1 MVKKLFK
8 VKYLYPVSQPMIQ
21 QAAML
26 IEDDKIVAIGEE
38 EDFLDMDMSD
48 IEEVKLPDGM
58 IMPGLI
64 NAHTHLEYTLL
75 GKLQTKTMVDFLWQT
90 IQKTSKWNENKIRES
105 VKLGLKQ
112 CVESGVTTVA
122 DVSRWGISPLVLS
135 EYSILA
141 DVGLEAFSYD
151 SKSSDQV
158 FELLKNKIEYVKSKI
173 SSNVRL
179 SISPHSPYNAD
190 PRLWELVIAYSKEND
205 MLIHTH
211 LAESIEEKNWFEF
224 GRSEIDE
231 LHQLIGWPKITPQI
245 NSMTPVEYLS
255 TLQLLSSNL
264 IAAHLCYASSRDL
277 ELLEDNN
284 VSVVV
289 CPRSNL
295 NLHKRMQDYSL
306 LHSLK
311 IKPLIATDGV
321 TSAGN
326 LNLLEDIALYNS
338 KNLIE
343 SDELTKMVTIYPAK
357 ALKADH
363 LVGSLDG
370 GKLANFVIFDK
381 MESPKTWFNN
391 TPSKVYV
398 EGKNIL
404 NKFKTKI

>member
-26 IEDDKIVAIGEE
+26 IEDDKIVKLGEE
-38 EDFLDMDMSD
+38 EDLLDLDMTDV
-48 IEEVKLPDGM
+48 EVISLPDGM

-64 NAHTHLEYTLL
+64 NCHTHLEYTLL
-75 GKLQTKTMVDFLWQT
+75 GKLQTNSMVDFLCQT
-90 IQKTSKWNENKIRES
+90 IKQTAKWNENKIRES

-112 CVESGVTTVA
+112 CVESGVTTIA
-122 DVSRWGISPLVLS
+122 DISRWGISPLVLS
-135 EYSILA
+135 EYSLLA

-151 SKSSDQV
+151 SPSSDQV
-158 FELLKNKIEYVKSKI
+158 FELLKNKIEFIKAKI
-173 SSNVRL
+173 TPNVRL

-190 PRLWELVIAYSKEND
+190 PRLWELVIAYSKENK

-224 GRSEIDE
+224 GKSEIDE

-255 TLQLLSSNL
+255 TLQLLPSNL

-284 VSVVV
+284 VSVVI

-306 LHSLK
+306 LNSLK
-311 IKPLIATDGV
+311 IKPIIATDGV

-326 LNLLEDIALYNS
+326 LNILEDITMYNS

-343 SDELTKMVTIYPAK
+343 YDELTKMVTMYPAK

-363 LVGSLDG
+363 LVGSLDK
-370 GKLANFVIFDK
+370 GKLANFIIFDK
-381 MESPKTWFNN
+381 MDNPKTWFNN
-391 TPSKVYV
+391 SPSKVYV
-398 EGKNIL
+398 EGENIL

>member
-1 MVKKLFK
+1 MVKQLFK
-8 VKYLYPVSQPMIQ
+8 VKYLYPVSQPVIQ

-26 IEDDKIVAIGEE
+26 IEDGKVIETGFE
-38 EDFLDMDMSD
+38 EDLIENISD
-48 IEEVKLPDGM
+48 DTEVISMPESM
-58 IMPGLI
+58 IIPGLI

-75 GKLQTKTMVDFLWQT
+75 GKLQTKSMVDFLWQT
-90 IQKTSKWNENKIRES
+90 IQQTAKWSENKIRES

-112 CVESGVTTVA
+112 CVDSGVTTIG

-135 EYSILA
+135 EYPIIA

-158 FELLKNKIEYVKSKI
+158 FELLKNKIEFIRNKI
-173 SSNVRL
+173 SENVKL

-190 PRLWELVIAYSKEND
+190 PRLWELAISYSKANN
-205 MLIHTH
+205 MLMHSH

-224 GRSEIDE
+224 GKSEIDE

-264 IAAHLCYASSRDL
+264 LAAHLCYASSRDL

-284 VSVVV
+284 VSVII

-295 NLHKRMQDYSL
+295 NLHKRIQDYSL
-306 LHSLK
+306 LTSLK
-311 IKPLIATDGV
+311 IKPIIATDGV

-326 LNLLEDIALYNS
+326 LNILEDIALYNS
-338 KNLIE
+338 KNIIE
-343 SDELTKMVTIYPAK
+343 MEDLTKMVTINPAK
-357 ALKADH
+357 ALKVEK
-363 LVGSLDG
+363 LVGTLEP
-370 GKLANFVIFDK
+370 GKLANFAVFDNIDN
-381 MESPKTWFNN
+381 PKTWFNSS
-391 TPSKVYV
+391 PSKVYI
-398 EGKNIL
+398 EGENIL
-404 NKFKTKI
+404 NLFKTKI